1 MRFINFEPVNFDS
14 VKNLKIYGD
23 GIKNLLDEFSGLQI
37 DDTSV
42 FNPKFDISE
51 DKNKLYF
58 EVEVPGIS
66 KNEIKISMQD
76 NVLTVSG
83 EKKRSEEVKEK
94 NYFRNERTYGSF
106 KRSFTLPSDIDV
118 EKTEAK
124 FENGVLL
131 IAIPKYSVDRN
142 IEKMIE
148 IK

>member
-14 VKNLKIYGD
+14 VKNLKFYGD
-23 GIKNLLDEFSGLQI
+23 GIKNLLDEFTGLQI
-37 DDTSV
+37 DNTSV

-94 NYFRNERTYGSF
+94 NYFNTERTYGSF

>member
-14 VKNLKIYGD
+14 VKNLNFYGD
-23 GIKNLLDEFSGLQI
+23 GIKSLLDEFTGLQFN
-37 DDTSV
+37 DTST

-58 EVEVPGIS
+58 EAEIPGIS

-76 NVLTVSG
+76 NILTISG
-83 EKKRSEEVKEK
+83 EKKKSEEVKEK
-94 NYFRNERTYGSF
+94 NYFRTERTYGTF
-106 KRSFTLPSDIDV
+106 KRSFTLPSDIDI

-124 FENGVLL
+124 FENGILL
-131 IAIPKYSVDRN
+131 ISIPKYSVDRN